1 MSELNEGDRAPDFE
15 LPTGPDGTVSLSGVL
30 EDNDYAVVAFFPAAW
45 SPVCSDEVLVIEA
58 VADEIRRLGAGIVG
72 ISADNYWS
80 TRAWAEE
87 LGLSFPIGSD
97 FEPKGEVAKAWGA
110 YHPEGVCRRAQFIVD
125 RHRQVVLAHVAP
137 IDESPGAQMI
147 LKTLEEVSAHG

>member
-15 LPTGPDGTVSLSGVL
+15 LPTGPDETIGLSAVL
-30 EDNDYAVVAFFPAAW
+30 KDNEYAVVAFFPAAW
-45 SPVCSDEVLVIEA
+45 SPVCSDEALIIEA
-58 VADEIRRLGAGIVG
+58 VANEIRRLGAGIIG
-72 ISADNYWS
+72 ISADNYWT

-110 YHPEGVCRRAQFIVD
+110 YHAEGVCQRAQFIVD
-125 RHRQVVLAHVAP
+125 RDRQVVLSHVAP

-147 LKTLEEVSAHG
+147 LKTLEELNARG